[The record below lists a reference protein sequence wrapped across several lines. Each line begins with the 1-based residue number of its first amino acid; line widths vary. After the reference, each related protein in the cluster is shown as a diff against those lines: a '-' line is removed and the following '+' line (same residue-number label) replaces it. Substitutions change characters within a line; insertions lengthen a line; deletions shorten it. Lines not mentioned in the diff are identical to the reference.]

1 MAQTN
6 NARIAKN
13 TGLLYIR
20 MLLTM
25 FVALY
30 TSRVVLNTL
39 GVEDFGIYNV
49 VGGVVVMFSFLNS
62 AMVSATQ
69 RFFSFELGRNDYGQL
84 RKVFSV
90 SVNIHILIAILIFV
104 LAETVGLWF
113 LNAQMVIPVNR
124 IEAANWVY
132 QCSILA
138 FMVTVIQVP
147 FNAAIIAHEKM
158 NVYAYVSLL
167 EVLLKLFL
175 VFMLGWIVGDKLK
188 LYAVMIFVVSLLIA
202 FIYIIYSKR
211 KYSECIY
218 RVCKDKALYKELVS
232 YAGWNLWGNMA
243 AVGFTQGINLLLNV
257 FFGPVV
263 NAARGIAYQV
273 NSAIN
278 GFVSNMMMAMN
289 PQIIKSY
296 ASGDVDYMNK
306 LIFSGSKYSF
316 FLLYLL
322 SLPVLFEVNTVLVW
336 WLKIVP
342 EYTSLFCRLVLV
354 NALIDCISGPL
365 MTAAQA
371 SGKIKKYQTVVGGL
385 LLLNVPISYLFLKL
399 GALPQVTFYVS
410 ITISVVALMARLWIL
425 RTLVNLSIRLFVYK
439 VIQPIV
445 IVGITSF
452 VLPYIT
458 EIFIEHTLIR
468 FFSVGFVSV
477 FSVVLCIYYLGL
489 TSDEKEF
496 MKQKSIQLLHK
507 FKR

>member
-1 MAQTN
+1 MSNTN

-39 GVEDFGIYNV
+39 GVQDFGIYNV

-69 RFFSFELGRNDYGQL
+69 RFFSFELGRKNYEQL

-90 SVNIHILIAILIFV
+90 SVNIHILIALIILI
-104 LAETVGLWF
+104 LAETIGLWF
-113 LNAQMVIPVNR
+113 LNTQMVIPPDR
-124 IEAANWVY
+124 IVAANWVY

-158 NVYAYVSLL
+158 DIYAYVSLL
-167 EVLLKLFL
+167 DVFLKLL
-175 VFMLGWIVGDKLK
+175 IVYMLGWLAGDKLK
-188 LYAVMIFVVSLLIA
+188 LYAIMVFVVSLLIA
-202 FIYIIYSKR
+202 SIYIIYSKK
-211 KYSECIY
+211 KYTECTY
-218 RVCKDKALYKELVS
+218 SVCKEKALYKELIN

-243 AVGFTQGINLLLNV
+243 AVGFTQGINLLLNI

-296 ASGDVDYMNK
+296 ASGDREYMNK

-322 SLPVLFEVNTVLVW
+322 SLPVLLEVDTVLVW
-336 WLKIVP
+336 WLKLVP

-354 NALIDCISGPL
+354 NTLIDCISGPL

-410 ITISVVALMARLWIL
+410 ITISAVALMARLWIL

-445 IVGITSF
+445 IVGITSS

-458 EIFIEHTLIR
+458 DILIEHTLIR
-468 FFSVGFVSV
+468 FFSVGLISV
-477 FSVVLCIYYLGL
+477 LSVIFCIYYLGL

>member
-1 MAQTN
+1 MSSEN

-25 FVALY
+25 FVSLY

-39 GVEDFGIYNV
+39 GIQDFGIYNV

-69 RFFSFELGRNDYGQL
+69 RFFSFELGRKDYEQL
-84 RKVFSV
+84 RKVFSI
-90 SVNIHILIAILIFV
+90 SVNIHLLIAFIIFV

-113 LNAQMVIPVNR
+113 LNTEMVIPADR
-124 IEAANWVY
+124 MEAANWIY
-132 QCSILA
+132 QFSILA

-158 NVYAYVSLL
+158 DIYAYVSLL
-167 EVLLKLFL
+167 EVSLKLFI
-175 VFMLGWIVGDKLK
+175 VFMLGWLVGDKLK
-188 LYAVMIFVVSLLIA
+188 LYAFMVFLVSLFIA
-202 FIYIIYSKR
+202 SIYVIYSKK
-211 KYSECIY
+211 KYKECTYTLY
-218 RVCKDKALYKELVS
+218 RDKALHMELIS

-243 AVGFTQGINLLLNV
+243 AVGFTQGINLLLNI

-296 ASGDVDYMNK
+296 ASGDKEYMEK

-322 SLPVLFEVNTVLVW
+322 SLPILLEVNTVLVW

-354 NALIDCISGPL
+354 NTLIDCISGPL

-371 SGKIKKYQTVVGGL
+371 SGRIKKYQTVVGGL

-410 ITISVVALMARLWIL
+410 IAISVIALFTRLWII
-425 RTLVNLSIRLFVYK
+425 RSLVSLSIKLFVHK
-439 VIQPIV
+439 VIQPIA
-445 IVGITSF
+445 IVAITSF
-452 VLPYIT
+452 LLPFFFEYSIG
-458 EIFIEHTLIR
+458 HTLIR
-468 FFSVGFVSV
+468 FFSVGLISV
-477 FSVVLCIYYLGL
+477 FSVAFCIYFLGL
-489 TSDEKEF
+489 TNDEKQF
-496 MKQKSIQLLHK
+496 MKQKSIQLLFK